1 MHQINNYKNISKNKI
16 KQMFLKRDIQMAKT
30 YIERCLPPVA
40 YFSTI
45 DKPTLTHSYYP
56 EFIVYIKFHSL

>member
-1 MHQINNYKNISKNKI
+1 
-16 KQMFLKRDIQMAKT
+16 MFLKRDIQMAKT

-45 DKPTLTHSYYP
+45 DKPTLTHSYYQ
-56 EFIVYIKFHSL
+56 ESIVYITFHSL

>member
-1 MHQINNYKNISKNKI
+1 ML
-16 KQMFLKRDIQMAKT
+16 LKRDIQMAKT

-45 DKPTLTHSYYP
+45 DKPTLTQSYYA
-56 EFIVYIKFHSL
+56 ECIVYIKFYFL